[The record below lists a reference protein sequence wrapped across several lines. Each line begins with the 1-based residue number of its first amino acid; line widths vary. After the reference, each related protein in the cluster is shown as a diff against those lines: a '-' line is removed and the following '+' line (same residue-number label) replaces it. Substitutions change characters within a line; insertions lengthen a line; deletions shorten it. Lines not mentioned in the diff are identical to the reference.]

1 MKRIGRLAFLFL
13 AAALAAGAAPADK
26 PDEILLQ
33 QAKLLI
39 LDKDWSAAQAR
50 LEELMAKHPESA
62 LLSQAQYYKAECLSE
77 QKGKEWEALNAYQ
90 AYLRLPRKNAGFIEE
105 SEGSIIELA
114 FRLHQA
120 GDRSAIREIENRLD
134 HENKVIRYYAAF
146 KLSGV
151 SDKAIAARAV
161 PVLRGIAE
169 RETDA
174 ELRDRA
180 RIALMRVAPEEL
192 RGIGGESPRGAW
204 VLKIRVWEKGEKE
217 ASLSINLPW
226 SLASLALQSIPDQEK
241 RAIKSKGYDLN
252 RILDDL
258 VRSKESLLE
267 IASDDSIVKIW
278 IEK

>member
-1 MKRIGRLAFLFL
+1 MKRIGALAFLFL
-13 AAALAAGAAPADK
+13 AAALAAGAATADK

-62 LLSQAQYYKAECLSE
+62 LLGQAQYYKAECLSE

-90 AYLRLPRKNAGFIEE
+90 AYLRLPKKNAGFIEE

-120 GDRSAIREIENRLD
+120 GDRSAIREIENRLT

-151 SDKAIAARAV
+151 SDKAVAARAV

-204 VLKIRVWEKGEKE
+204 VLKIRVWEKGAKE

>member
-1 MKRIGRLAFLFL
+1 MKRIGALAILLL
-13 AAALAAGAAPADK
+13 AAALAAGAAAADK

-39 LDKDWSAAQAR
+39 LDKEWSAAQAR

-62 LLSQAQYYKAECLSE
+62 LLGQAQYYKAECLSE
-77 QKGKEWEALNAYQ
+77 QKGKEWEALNAYR
-90 AYLRLPRKNAGFIEE
+90 AYLRLPKKNAGFVEE

-151 SDKAIAARAV
+151 SDKAVAARAV
-161 PVLRGIAE
+161 PVLRRIAE

-192 RGIGGESPRGAW
+192 RGIGEESPRGAW

-241 RAIKSKGYDLN
+241 RAIRSKGYDLN

-258 VRSKESLLE
+258 VRSRESILE

>member
-1 MKRIGRLAFLFL
+1 MKRIGAWVLLFL
-13 AAALAAGAAPADK
+13 AAAFAAGAASADK
-26 PDEILLQ
+26 PDELLLQ

-39 LDKDWSAAQAR
+39 LDKAWGEAQAR
-50 LEELMAKHPESA
+50 LEELMAKYPASPV
-62 LLSQAQYYKAECLSE
+62 LGQAQYYKAECLSE

-90 AYLRLPRKNAGFIEE
+90 AYLRFPSKNAGFVEE

-114 FRLHQA
+114 FRLYQA
-120 GDRSAIREIENRLD
+120 GDRSAIREIETRLD

-146 KLSGV
+146 KLSAV

-161 PVLRGIAE
+161 PVLRRIAE

-174 ELRDRA
+174 DFRDRA

-192 RGIGGESPRGAW
+192 RGIGEEAPRGSW
-204 VLKIRVWEKGEKE
+204 VLKIRVWEKGDKE

-226 SLASLALQSIPDQEK
+226 ALASLALQSIPDEEK
-241 RAIKSKGYDLN
+241 RTIRSKGYDLN

-267 IASDDSIVKIW
+267 IKSEDSIVKIW

>member
-1 MKRIGRLAFLFL
+1 MKRIGALAILLL
-13 AAALAAGAAPADK
+13 AAALAAGAATADK

-39 LDKDWSAAQAR
+39 LDKEWSAAQAR

-62 LLSQAQYYKAECLSE
+62 LLGQAQYYKAECLSE

-90 AYLRLPRKNAGFIEE
+90 AYLRLPKKNAGFVEE

-151 SDKAIAARAV
+151 SDKAVAARAV
-161 PVLRGIAE
+161 PVLRRIAE

-192 RGIGGESPRGAW
+192 RGIGEESPRGAW

-241 RAIKSKGYDLN
+241 RAIRSKGYDLN

-258 VRSKESLLE
+258 VRSRESILE

>member
-1 MKRIGRLAFLFL
+1 MKRIAALVVLFL
-13 AAALAAGAAPADK
+13 AAVLAAGAAAADK

-39 LDKDWSAAQAR
+39 LDKEWSQAQAR
-50 LEELMAKHPESA
+50 LEELMAKHPESP
-62 LLSQAQYYKAECLSE
+62 LLGQAQYYKAECLSE

-90 AYLRLPRKNAGFIEE
+90 AYLRLPQKSAGLVEE
-105 SEGSIIELA
+105 SEVSIIDLA
-114 FRLHQA
+114 SRLYLA
-120 GDRSAIREIENRLD
+120 GDRSALREIEGRLD
-134 HENKVIRYYAAF
+134 HENKVVRYYAAF
-146 KLSGV
+146 KLSYA
-151 SDKAIAARAV
+151 SDKAVAARSV
-161 PVLRGIAE
+161 PVLRRIVE

-192 RGIGGESPRGAW
+192 RGTDEASPRGSW

-226 SLASLALQSIPDQEK
+226 ALASLALQSIPDEEK
-241 RAIKSKGYDLN
+241 RAIRSKGYDLN

-258 VRSKESLLE
+258 VRSKESILE
-267 IASDDSIVKIW
+267 IASEDSIIKIW

>member
-1 MKRIGRLAFLFL
+1 MKRIGRLACLFL

-62 LLSQAQYYKAECLSE
+62 LLGQAQYYKAECLSE

-151 SDKAIAARAV
+151 SDKTVAARAV

-241 RAIKSKGYDLN
+241 RAIKSKGYDLS